1 MDAEAA
7 LDLTAET
14 FAQAYRGRGSFRG
27 STEVEARAW
36 LLTIARR
43 QIARYLHR
51 GSLDRRVVQRLGIQT
66 PTLDAGQIEEIEH
79 RAGFAALRL
88 ALGRELERLSV
99 DQREALRLRVVE
111 ERPYEEVAESL
122 GISEATA
129 RARVSRALRALAAA
143 LELRPLTGSEELWNS
158 SH

>member
-1 MDAEAA
+1 MSEGARELEEVGRLRMPVGEPQGFVDLYRRESETILTFCARRLMDAEAA

-51 GSLDRRVVQRLGIQT
+51 GSLDRRVVARLGIQT
-66 PTLDAGQIEEIEH
+66 PTLDAGQIEEIER
-79 RAGFAALRL
+79 RAGFAALRI
-88 ALGRELERLSV
+88 A
-99 DQREALRLRVVE
+99 ALRGRGCH
-111 ERPYEEVAESL
+111 PTDIGDAFYMADPDW
-122 GISEATA
+122 I
-129 RARVSRALRALAAA
+129 AAD
-143 LELRPLTGSEELWNS
+143 
-158 SH
+158 